1 VSLIGRYHGVAIIE
15 GDRQL
20 TFDEADDVVSRVA
33 NAVLAADLGAER
45 RLAVFADN
53 CAETVL
59 AHLGGLFGSA
69 STVPINHHLKA
80 AEAAYVLADSG
91 AQLLF
96 TGATNLDI
104 ARDSAR
110 QAGVPQVVVWGL
122 DREAQHPGVVSWDDW
137 LATASPAEPRTDV
150 VPRPHL
156 IYTSGT
162 TGRPRGVEQP
172 PAMFPGGA
180 DMVEH
185 VARLRSNRF
194 APFGTHLVA
203 GPLHHTGPIQAVRLL
218 AVGVPLTIP
227 GRFDAER
234 TLATI
239 ERDRAET
246 SVMVPTHFSRLLA
259 LPPEVRNRYDVS
271 SLRLVSHT
279 GAPCPPAVK
288 RAMIEWWGPILID
301 AYGGT
306 ESGTVCS
313 ITSAEWLER
322 PGSVGRAIPPFSA
335 LVVDE
340 DGNELPPGEE
350 GRLYFR
356 DATGRGIVYRGD
368 PDKTAAAHLAP
379 GVFTLGEIAYLDD
392 EGYVFLTDRFSDMVL
407 SGGVNLYPAE
417 SEAVL
422 AAHPGVADVAV
433 IGVPNDDLG
442 EELKA
447 LVVPAD
453 PTAPPSEDDLLTFCR
468 ERLTSMKCP
477 RSVELVDTVGRTA
490 MGKVDKRAL
499 RAPYWID
506 R

>member
-1 VSLIGRYHGVAIIE
+1 MSLIGRYDGVAITE
-15 GDRQL
+15 GERRL
-20 TFDEADDVVSRVA
+20 SFADADAVVDRVA
-33 NAVLAADLGAER
+33 NAVLAADLGPER

-59 AHLGGLFGSA
+59 VHLGGLFGSA
-69 STVPINHHLKA
+69 STVPINHHLRVG
-80 AEAAYVLADSG
+80 EAAYVLADSG
-91 AQLLF
+91 ARMVF
-96 TGATNLDI
+96 TGGSDVEVAVAA
-104 ARDSAR
+104 ARE
-110 QAGVPQVVVWGL
+110 AGVAQVVAWGV
-122 DREAQHPGVVSWDDW
+122 DRDRLPGGVTPWADW
-137 LATASPAEPRTDV
+137 LAASSQAPPRTDV

-172 PAMFPGGA
+172 PAMFPGGH

-185 VARLRSNRF
+185 VERLRSNRF
-194 APFGTHLVA
+194 APYGTHLVA

-234 TLATI
+234 ILATI
-239 ERDRAET
+239 ERDRVET
-246 SVMVPTHFSRLLA
+246 SVMVPTHFSRLLT
-259 LPPEVRNRYDVS
+259 LPDEVRARYDVS

-279 GAPCPPAVK
+279 GAPCPPAIK
-288 RAMIEWWGPILID
+288 RAMIDWWGPILID

-313 ITSAEWLER
+313 ITSPEWLQR

-340 DGNELPPGEE
+340 EGHELPAGEE

-368 PDKTAAAHLAP
+368 PDKTAAAHLEP
-379 GVFTLGEIAYLDD
+379 GVFTLGEIGYVDD

-417 SEAVL
+417 AEQVL
-422 AAHPGVADVAV
+422 AAHPAIADVAV

-447 LVVPAD
+447 LVVPVDAAD
-453 PTAPPSEDDLLTFCR
+453 PPTEAELLAFCR

-477 RSVELVDTVGRTA
+477 RSVELVATVGRTA

-499 RAPYWID
+499 RAPYW